1 MKRGVAALK
10 TKLKGEGKKANGERL
25 KAKGGINFSGKNL
38 WNAAELLSKTK
49 FEAGKVGRWE
59 AEWDMQPTTNN

>member
-25 KAKGGINFSGKNL
+25 KAKGGIIFLGKNL
-38 WNAAELLSKTK
+38 
-49 FEAGKVGRWE
+49 
-59 AEWDMQPTTNN
+59 